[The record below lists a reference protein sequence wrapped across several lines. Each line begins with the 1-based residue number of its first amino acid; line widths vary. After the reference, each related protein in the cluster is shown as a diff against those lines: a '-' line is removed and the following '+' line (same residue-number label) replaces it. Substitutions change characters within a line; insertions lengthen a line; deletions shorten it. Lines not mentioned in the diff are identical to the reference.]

1 MSEQKYNIKNKEE
14 STQDSVNVSNRISTA
29 QAEALALINGMM
41 SKDAEEH
48 NVKKEL
54 ESKVEGMRDSI
65 KSSPC
70 LNDAYGNLLTG
81 TGTEDKTLSFTKYI
95 LSNDTLN
102 FPLWLTLYND
112 SWVFRRAI
120 DKPATDEIRCGIT
133 ITNKSLTD
141 EQKEAA
147 LNWYNLY
154 SNNLIELLQWGALFG
169 GAIAVCLFDSF
180 KDEDY
185 KKSITQNISK
195 LKSSK
200 TMRMY
205 VVDRWYGVAPSSIN
219 VKSMKSLDFGK
230 PIYYDITFADGVTK
244 RIHHDY
250 ILRFE
255 NRTAPRLI
263 KNGPLQGWGYAE
275 GAHIIQE
282 LIRDDQLKSAVL
294 SLVNKS
300 LIEVIKMSG
309 MRGLFMGTDASNA
322 EQLNKR
328 LEMVNWARNFNS
340 LTFLD
345 KDDDYTMNQF
355 SGVSGLADLMEQN
368 MWLIAAA
375 LEMEGV
381 LFGELKGGLAS
392 DSQAIENYSNTINN
406 RCKMMVQPVIQKFLS
421 IFYQMKGITVKPIF
435 EFNLLARKKEDK
447 DKMDAMKNFAD
458 ILSQLLADG
467 VIDTKKYAQ
476 CIQNYTSK
484 GIVSIT
490 FTEEELKDLETNFDE
505 EMEAIEEE
513 DIPETIEETKPLEEK
528 GESKSS
534 ELPRTIQK

>member
-1 MSEQKYNIKNKEE
+1 
-14 STQDSVNVSNRISTA
+14 
-29 QAEALALINGMM
+29 M
-41 SKDAEEH
+41 SKDNKNQINNNEQEFNSQRAYAEFLMKKAM
-48 NVKKEL
+48 NDSATDVKSDL
-54 ESKVEGMRDSI
+54 ESKVEDFTKDL
-65 KSSPC
+65 KSAHVV

-81 TGTEDKTLSFTKYI
+81 TGTDDKTLSFTKYV

-133 ITNKSLTD
+133 IQNTSLD
-141 EQKEAA
+141 DKQKEQIY
-147 LNWYNLY
+147 NWYNNY
-154 SNNLIELLQWGALFG
+154 SNDLIELLQWGALFG
-169 GAIAVCLFDSF
+169 GAIAVCLFDNFS
-180 KDEDY
+180 DDDY
-185 KKSITQNISK
+185 KKSISQNISK
-195 LKSSK
+195 LKQSK

-205 VVDRWYGVAPSSIN
+205 VVDRWYGVAPSSTN
-219 VKSMKSLDFGK
+219 VKSMNSLDFGK
-230 PIYYDITFADGVTK
+230 PVYYNVTFTEGVTRK
-244 RIHHDY
+244 IHHDY
-250 ILRFE
+250 VLRCE
-255 NRTAPRLI
+255 NRKAPKLL
-263 KNGPLQGWGYAE
+263 KNGLLQGWGYAE

-282 LIRDDQLKSAVL
+282 LIRDDQLKSAIL

-309 MRGLFMGTDASNA
+309 MRGLFMGTDSKNA

-345 KDDDYTMNQF
+345 KDDDYQEHGF
-355 SGVSGLADLMEQN
+355 QGLSGLAQLMENN

-381 LFGELKGGLAS
+381 LFGELKGGLQT
-392 DSQAIENYSNTINN
+392 DSQALENYSNTINN
-406 RCKMMVQPVIQKFLS
+406 RCKIIAQPIIQKFLW
-421 IFYQMKGITVKPIF
+421 IFYQMKDFKVKPIF

-447 DKMDAMKNFAD
+447 DKMDAMKSFAD
-458 ILSQLLADG
+458 ILSQLLQDG

-476 CIQNYTSK
+476 CIQNYTTK

-490 FTEEELKDLETNFDE
+490 FSEEEINELETSFDE
-505 EMEAIEEE
+505 EMEAIEEDFDE
-513 DIPETIEETKPLEEK
+513 PVKIEQESKQENKPIPNESTKPL
-528 GESKSS
+528 
-534 ELPRTIQK
+534 QK